1 MCFAPAVV
9 ITPGAVFVIGRL
21 QATAH
26 VFDFFKALFCF
37 QRRVCML
44 NYLRNTK

>member
-26 VFDFFKALFCF
+26 VFDFFLRRCF
-37 QRRVCML
+37 AFSDGCACSI
-44 NYLRNTK
+44 T